1 MVDDTDEA
9 IRKCNCLTELYR
21 PLYFK
26 GYVKFMKMSIFLLN
40 FLIWG
45 EKKYTHTHTHTHTH
59 ICMKLP
65 GVFLILFPF
74 SIASCFYFMDLI
86 SLKSLWYY

>member
-45 EKKYTHTHTHTHTH
+45 EKKYTHTHTYMYEITRSLSHSLSFFHS
-59 ICMKLP
+59 
-65 GVFLILFPF
+65 ILFL
-74 SIASCFYFMDLI
+74 FYGFNLSQILMVL
-86 SLKSLWYY
+86 LVRFL

>member
-45 EKKYTHTHTHTHTH
+45 EKNTHEH
-59 ICMKLP
+59 IYMKLP

-74 SIASCFYFMDLI
+74 SIGSCFYFMNF
-86 SLKSLWYY
+86 